1 MTITVGDRLPEA
13 ELLRMGADGPEKLAL
28 GELLKGRRVVIFGLP
43 GAYTGTCSTAHVPS
57 FIRAMGPLREKG
69 VDEVICVSVNDP
81 FVMRAWGE
89 ATGATAAGIAMLA
102 DASCEFTSAIGMEF
116 SNPDRGFIR
125 RSRRYALMAEDGVVK
140 VWHAEENAGTCD
152 ISGGESMVAAL

>member
-1 MTITVGDRLPEA
+1 
-13 ELLRMGADGPEKLAL
+13 
-28 GELLKGRRVVIFGLP
+28 
-43 GAYTGTCSTAHVPS
+43 
-57 FIRAMGPLREKG
+57 
-69 VDEVICVSVNDP
+69 
-81 FVMRAWGE
+81 
-89 ATGATAAGIAMLA
+89 
-102 DASCEFTSAIGMEF
+102 MEF